1 MLPLG
6 PPVPGLDASFAV
18 VLHRDAARRRHITQA
33 LAREQVAAEV
43 FPAVDGRDLTAAGL
57 AELRRRGYL
66 APGLE
71 RERSRGQIACALS
84 HVRLLERIVEHGYRH
99 TLVLEDDAKLVAGFR
114 RQLADRLREAP
125 PDFDLLYLYC
135 CSHPSMIWLE
145 VEGLAHLRRPVYPI
159 GTVGYVV
166 SLRGAERALRL
177 VKPIYYTIDNMLA
190 EHVEEGRLTAY
201 ITVPALVSES
211 EGFLSNIR
219 GSGFVPSLREEASD
233 WGALPEPAP

>member
-1 MLPLG
+1 MSL
-6 PPVPGLDASFAV
+6 PPVPGLDAAFAV
-18 VLHRDAARRRHITQA
+18 VLHRDAVRRRHIVQA

-43 FPAVDGRDLTAAGL
+43 FPAVDGRDLTAACL

-71 RERSRGQIACALS
+71 SERSRGQIACALS
-84 HVRLLERIVEHGYRH
+84 HVRLLERIVEHGYGH
-99 TLVLEDDAKLVAGFR
+99 TLVLEDDAELVAGFR

-125 PDFDLLYLYC
+125 PGFDLLYLYC
-135 CSHPSMIWLE
+135 SSHPSMVFREI
-145 VEGLAHLRRPVYPI
+145 EGQSCLRRPDYPI

-166 SLRGAERALRL
+166 SRRGAERALRL

-190 EHVEEGRLTAY
+190 EHVEEGRLAAY
-201 ITVPALVSES
+201 STVPALVSES

-219 GSGFVPSLREEASD
+219 GSGLVPGLGEGASD
-233 WGALPEPAP
+233 